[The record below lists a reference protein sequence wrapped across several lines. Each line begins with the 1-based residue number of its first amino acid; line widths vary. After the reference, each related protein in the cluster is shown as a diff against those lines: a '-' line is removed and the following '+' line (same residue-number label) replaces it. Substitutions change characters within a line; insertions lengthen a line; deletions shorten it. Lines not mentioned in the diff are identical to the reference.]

1 MPPSHSHS
9 FVFIL
14 SGTELTFNYN
24 LECLGNRKTVC
35 KCGASN
41 CSGFLGLRPKVRGGT
56 RHKINNHLCLFGNN
70 LLLCSLNQN
79 NPPPDDKDRKLKRRG
94 HGKRKKKVVLTKER
108 EDECFICGDGGQ
120 MVSCK
125 KPGCPKVYHADCLNL
140 TKRPAG
146 Q

>member
-1 MPPSHSHS
+1 M
-9 FVFIL
+9 
-14 SGTELTFNYN
+14 
-24 LECLGNRKTVC
+24 
-35 KCGASN
+35 
-41 CSGFLGLRPKVRGGT
+41 
-56 RHKINNHLCLFGNN
+56 FGNN